1 MLVTVLLSLGASLAY
16 GVSDFAGAVA
26 ARRLR
31 VLPAT
36 TLTYAVALVTLGVLL
51 PFVGGVWST
60 DVIVWGSAAGVAAVV
75 GFVTFYGALAAGP
88 ISLAAPLIAVLGS
101 LVPVAVAIA
110 LGEQLPLLAW
120 GAIVLAIVGAGLISV
135 VPRGDSPRLRPR
147 TVVLSIVAGAT
158 LGLSIVFL
166 DRAPTDSGI
175 TSAFVEIAV
184 GVVIL
189 LVLLALARM
198 GGWGRR
204 ATAWLDAD
212 SAVELVGV
220 DEETG
225 PTTASRRRR
234 ALVLGSTAGVLL
246 GLANAGLVLA
256 LLGGSLAVVSVLIGL
271 YPAATILLAR
281 VVHGE
286 RVTVVQL
293 IGIVVAIGASLLL
306 AIA

>member
-1 MLVTVLLSLGASLAY
+1 VTVLLALGASLAY

-36 TLTYAVALVTLGVLL
+36 TLTYALALVTLAVLL
-51 PFVGGVWST
+51 PLVGGAWSAS
-60 DVIVWGSAAGVAAVV
+60 VVAWGSAAGVAAVV
-75 GFVTFYGALAAGP
+75 GFITFYGALAAGP

-110 LGEQLPLLAW
+110 QGEQLPPLAW
-120 GAIVLAIVGAGLISV
+120 GAVALAIIGAGLISV

-147 TVVLSIVAGAT
+147 TVVLSLVAGAT

-166 DRAPTDSGI
+166 DKAPADSGI

-189 LVLLALARM
+189 LALMVLGRAGR
-198 GGWGRR
+198 WGRR
-204 ATAWLDAD
+204 ATAVLDPVASPAD
-212 SAVELVGV
+212 TGEAAQAAV
-220 DEETG
+220 
-225 PTTASRRRR
+225 PAAASNNRR
-234 ALVLGSTAGVLL
+234 ALVLGAAAGVLL

-286 RVTVVQL
+286 RVTLVQL
-293 IGIVVAIGASLLL
+293 VGILVAIGASLLL

>member
-1 MLVTVLLSLGASLAY
+1 MLVTVLLALGASLAY

-36 TLTYAVALVTLGVLL
+36 TLTYAAALVTLAVLL
-51 PFVGGVWST
+51 PLVGGVWST
-60 DVIVWGSAAGVAAVV
+60 EAVGWGSAAGVAAVV

-120 GAIVLAIVGAGLISV
+120 GAVVLAIVGAGLISI
-135 VPRGDSPRLRPR
+135 VPRGESPRLRPK
-147 TVVLSIVAGAT
+147 TVVLSAVAGTT

-166 DRAPTDSGI
+166 DQAPADSGI

-189 LVLLALARM
+189 LALLALARV
-198 GGWGRR
+198 GTWGRR

-212 SAVELVGV
+212 RAAEPVEG
-220 DEETG
+220 DEDVR
-225 PTTASRRRR
+225 PTTASGRRRP
-234 ALVLGSTAGVLL
+234 LVLGATAGVLL

-286 RVTVVQL
+286 RVTRVQL